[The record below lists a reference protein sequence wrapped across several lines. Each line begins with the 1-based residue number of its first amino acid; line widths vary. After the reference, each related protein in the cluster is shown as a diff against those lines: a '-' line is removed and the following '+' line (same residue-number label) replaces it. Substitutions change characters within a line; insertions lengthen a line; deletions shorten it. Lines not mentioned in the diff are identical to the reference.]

1 VTVFPRPLRLTNF
14 ARSGIP
20 IVPNLNAQPERRRQ
34 VMPLDYKAP
43 EPKQIIVEPERMPA
57 IVPMVQKIWICP
69 EGSSR
74 TDAREG
80 WTDDSKPTCVW
91 NDKRKGSE

>member
-1 VTVFPRPLRLTNF
+1 
-14 ARSGIP
+14 
-20 IVPNLNAQPERRRQ
+20 
-34 VMPLDYKAP
+34 MPLDNKAP
-43 EPKQIIVEPERMPA
+43 EPKQIVVEPAHMPA

-80 WTDDSKPTCVW
+80 GTDDSKPTCVW